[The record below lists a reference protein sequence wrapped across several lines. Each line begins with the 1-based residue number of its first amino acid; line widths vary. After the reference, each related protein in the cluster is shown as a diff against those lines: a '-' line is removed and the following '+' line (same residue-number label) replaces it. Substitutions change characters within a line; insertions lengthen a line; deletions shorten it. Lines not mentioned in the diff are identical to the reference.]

1 LTIRQFENGSTEN
14 VKRPDKEFFAMTETT
29 TYSLIDGKKISADIK
44 AEISAKVA
52 ERKNSNKKIPHLAII
67 LVGDDGA
74 SQTYVDHK
82 VKACKEV
89 GFHYTM
95 MRFADTIAE
104 DKLMKHIDQV
114 NKDQDVDGFIVQ
126 LPLPAHISV
135 ERVTEKIRSDKDV
148 DGFTNHNF
156 GSIISKNPLLMPA
169 TPFGVME
176 LLRRYNIETE
186 GKNCVI
192 VGASRLVG
200 APLSMMLVEQGR
212 ATVTICH
219 KYTKDLAAWTKQ
231 ADILVVAVGKPGLI
245 TANMVKEGAVVID
258 VGTTR
263 VEGPQ
268 YKNGYSLKGDVEF
281 KEVAPK
287 TSFITPVPGGVGPM
301 TIASL
306 LMNTLKACENL
317 NP

>member
-1 LTIRQFENGSTEN
+1 
-14 VKRPDKEFFAMTETT
+14 MTETT
-29 TYSLIDGKKISADIK
+29 TYTLIDGRKISTDIK
-44 AEISAKVA
+44 EEISAKVA
-52 ERKNSNKKIPHLAII
+52 ERKAQNKKVPHLAII

-82 VKACKEV
+82 VKACKAV

-95 MRFADTIAE
+95 MRFADTISE
-104 DKLMKHIDQV
+104 EKLMKHIDHV
-114 NKDQDVDGFIVQ
+114 NNDDDVDGFIVQ
-126 LPLPAHISV
+126 LPLPEHISV
-135 ERVTEKIRSDKDV
+135 EKITEKIRSDKDV

-156 GSIISKNPLLMPA
+156 GSIVSKNPLIMPA

-186 GKNCVI
+186 GKHAVV
-192 VGASRLVG
+192 VGASRLTG
-200 APLSMMLVEQGR
+200 APLSMMLAEQGH

-219 KYTKDLAAWTKQ
+219 KYTKDINTYTQ
-231 ADILVVAVGKPGLI
+231 SADILITAVGKPGLI
-245 TANMVKEGAVVID
+245 TADMVKEGAVVID
-258 VGTTR
+258 IGTTR

-268 YKNGYSLKGDVEF
+268 FKNGFALKGDVDF
-281 KEVAPK
+281 KGVAAK
-287 TSFITPVPGGVGPM
+287 ASYITPVPGGVGPM

-306 LMNTLKACENL
+306 LLNTLRATENR

>member
-1 LTIRQFENGSTEN
+1 MI
-14 VKRPDKEFFAMTETT
+14 ETKT
-29 TYSLIDGKKISADIK
+29 TYTLIDGRKIS
-44 AEISAKVA
+44 
-52 ERKNSNKKIPHLAII
+52 HLAII

-95 MRFADTIAE
+95 MRFADTISE

-114 NKDQDVDGFIVQ
+114 NRDEDVDGFIVQ

-135 ERVTEKIRSDKDV
+135 EHITEKIRPDKDV
-148 DGFTNHNF
+148 DGFTNRNF
-156 GSIISKNPLLMPA
+156 GSIVSKNPLLMPA

-176 LLRRYNIETE
+176 LLHRYKITLE
-186 GKNCVI
+186 GKNCVV

-212 ATVTICH
+212 ATVTVCH
-219 KYTKDLAAWTKQ
+219 KYTKDLASFTRQ

-245 TANMVKEGAVVID
+245 TADMVKEGA
-258 VGTTR
+258 
-263 VEGPQ
+263 
-268 YKNGYSLKGDVEF
+268 
-281 KEVAPK
+281 
-287 TSFITPVPGGVGPM
+287 
-301 TIASL
+301 
-306 LMNTLKACENL
+306 
-317 NP
+317 

>member
-1 LTIRQFENGSTEN
+1 
-14 VKRPDKEFFAMTETT
+14 MTATQ
-29 TYSLIDGKKISADIK
+29 TYTLIDGRKISTDIK
-44 AEISAKVA
+44 SEISVKVA
-52 ERKNSNKKIPHLAII
+52 ERKKLGKKIPHLAII

-95 MRFADTIAE
+95 MRFADTISE
-104 DKLMKHIDQV
+104 EKLMKHIDHV
-114 NKDQDVDGFIVQ
+114 NIDEDVDGFIVQ
-126 LPLPAHISV
+126 LPLPPHISV
-135 ERVTEKIRSDKDV
+135 ERITEKIRSDKDV

-156 GSIISKNPLLMPA
+156 GSIISKNPLIMPA

-176 LLRRYNIETE
+176 LLRRYSIETE

-200 APLSMMLVEQGR
+200 APLSMMLVEQGH
-212 ATVTICH
+212 ATVTICS
-219 KYTKDLAAWTKQ
+219 KYTHNLSAITRL
-231 ADILVVAVGKPGLI
+231 ADILIVAVGKPGLI
-245 TANMVKEGAVVID
+245 SADMVKEGAVVID

-263 VEGPQ
+263 VEGHQ
-268 YKNGYSLKGDVEF
+268 FKNGYALKGDVDF

-287 TSFITPVPGGVGPM
+287 TSYITPVPGGVGPM

-306 LMNTLKACENL
+306 LLNTLRATENR

>member
-1 LTIRQFENGSTEN
+1 MP
-14 VKRPDKEFFAMTETT
+14 VTT
-29 TYSLIDGKKISADIK
+29 TSYTLIDGRKISTDIK
-44 AEISAKVA
+44 REISEKVA
-52 ERKNSNKKIPHLAII
+52 LRKQEGKKIPHLAII

-95 MRFADTIAE
+95 MRFADTISE

-114 NKDQDVDGFIVQ
+114 NRDEDVDGFIVQ
-126 LPLPAHISV
+126 LPLPASISV
-135 ERVTEKIRSDKDV
+135 EKITEKIRPDKDV
-148 DGFTNHNF
+148 DGFTNRNF
-156 GSIISKNPLLMPA
+156 GSIVSKNPLLLPA

-176 LLRRYNIETE
+176 LLKRYQIPTE
-186 GKNCVI
+186 GKNCVV

-200 APLSMMLVEQGR
+200 APLSMMLVEEGR
-212 ATVTICH
+212 ATVTVCH
-219 KYTKDLAAWTKQ
+219 KYTKDLAGFTRQ
-231 ADILVVAVGKPGLI
+231 ADILIVAVGKPGMI
-245 TANMVKEGAVVID
+245 TADMVKEGAVVID

-263 VEGPQ
+263 VEGSQ
-268 YKNGYSLKGDVEF
+268 YKNGYALKGDVDF
-281 KEVAPK
+281 NQVASK

-306 LMNTLKACENL
+306 LLNTLRATEL
-317 NP
+317 RNP

>member
-1 LTIRQFENGSTEN
+1 MNTIT
-14 VKRPDKEFFAMTETT
+14 AETT
-29 TYSLIDGKKISADIK
+29 YTIIDGRKISTDIK
-44 AEISAKVA
+44 AEISVKVA
-52 ERKNSNKKIPHLAII
+52 ERKSLGKKIPHLAII

-95 MRFADTIAE
+95 MRFADTISE
-104 DKLMKHIDQV
+104 DKLMKHIDHV
-114 NKDQDVDGFIVQ
+114 NNDEDVDGFIVQ

-135 ERVTEKIRSDKDV
+135 ERITEKIRSDKDV

-192 VGASRLVG
+192 IGASRLVG

-219 KYTKDLAAWTKQ
+219 KYTKNLAEWTNQ

-245 TANMVKEGAVVID
+245 KAEMVKHGAVVID

-281 KEVAPK
+281 KEVAAK
-287 TSFITPVPGGVGPM
+287 SSFITPVPGGVGPM

-306 LMNTLKACENL
+306 LMNTLKATENL